1 MAHVASRPY
10 PVPSVCPS
18 SPKCGYRSW
27 VRGDAAHHWLGPMEP
42 RQSLASSF
50 GCGGSPLRR
59 EQRRQVSQVPKA
71 LIRLMHPW
79 RALVEQLPA
88 GNLCPYSI
96 TRVNS
101 LRTTA
106 RRPAVAL
113 EERGVDGGQHGQ
125 QRAAKADQRGE
136 RQPHLTAPVIACCIR
151 TGNSASH
158 VSAIVLS
165 HARASVPG
173 WLTGPRV

>member
-1 MAHVASRPY
+1 
-10 PVPSVCPS
+10 
-18 SPKCGYRSW
+18 
-27 VRGDAAHHWLGPMEP
+27 MEP

-96 TRVNS
+96 TRIKY
-101 LRTTA
+101 LLTTA

-113 EERGVDGGQHGQ
+113 QQRGVQGRQQAQ
-125 QRAAKADQRGE
+125 QRAPQHEQRRQGE
-136 RQPHLTAPVIACCIR
+136 THDRTAPVIACCIL
-151 TGNSASH
+151 TGNKASH